1 MQFFS
6 VIQIIVFLTGIYF
19 IAKHHEMRKII
30 ALVMATCTG
39 YFFFLMYGFPDFGA
53 AVSADPVAH
62 HLKEEIRELVNLG
75 GLLIGFA
82 CLAHQFETSGIS
94 RLFASKIIN
103 KFDDKKAESLILS
116 MIWLLSGFCDN
127 IASAL
132 VGMGL
137 MSIIHGGF
145 RLRLVLLVTIV
156 ANAGGAYSVVGDT
169 TTTFL
174 WIKGISQLQ
183 LVPAFLPSF
192 MCLLL
197 TLVFGVWLRKVPHK
211 HVTFP
216 DEKIDVEWWRFFAIL
231 MCIVGAFL
239 CNFKW
244 GFPCLGIVPLILLTA
259 FEWQWAPIKEGGSAA
274 SFLLPLIVAAGF
286 INLGL
291 VIPHDTLTSQ
301 GMVIS
306 TAWISA
312 IIDNIPVT
320 KVLFEANV
328 GHWALLA
335 FCVGVGGSFTYF
347 GSTTSVAV
355 IEGYHKQVKEELEND
370 SIKNLFLYWIVR
382 GWFMWPVVIGS
393 ILAGL
398 LIDK

>member
-1 MQFFS
+1 MHFFS
-6 VIQIIVFLTGIYF
+6 IVQIIFFLTGIYF
-19 IAKHHEMRKII
+19 IAKNHEMRKLI
-30 ALVMATCTG
+30 ALTMAACTG
-39 YFFFLMYGFPDFGA
+39 FLFFLMYGFPTYGEL
-53 AVSADPVAH
+53 VTIEPVAH
-62 HLKEEIRELVNLG
+62 HLHEEIRELVNLG

-82 CLAHQFETSGIS
+82 CLAHQFEKSGIS
-94 RLFASKIIN
+94 KLLAKKIIDR
-103 KFDDKKAESLILS
+103 FDDRVAESLILA

-132 VGMGL
+132 VGTGL
-137 MSIIHGGF
+137 MALIHGGF
-145 RLRLVLLVTIV
+145 RLRVILLVTVV

-174 WIKGISQLQ
+174 WIKGIPQIQL
-183 LVPAFLPSF
+183 LPAFVPSF
-192 MCLLL
+192 VCLLM
-197 TLVFGVWLRKVPHK
+197 TVFLGVWMRKGGHK
-211 HVTFP
+211 HVVFP
-216 DEKIDVEWWRFFAIL
+216 GDKIDVTWWRFFMIIG
-231 MCIVGAFL
+231 CIVGAFT
-239 CNFKW
+239 CNFMW

-259 FEWQWAPIKEGGSAA
+259 KEWQWAPIKEGSSAA

-291 VIPHDTLTSQ
+291 VIPHDTLVST

-320 KVLFEANV
+320 KVLFEAHV

-355 IEGYHKQVKEELEND
+355 IEGYHDDVKAELAKD
-370 SIKNLFLYWIVR
+370 KYSNLFVYWIVR
-382 GWFMWPVVIGS
+382 GWFMWPVIIVS

-398 LIDK
+398 LI

>member
-1 MQFFS
+1 MLFFS

-19 IAKHHEMRKII
+19 IARNHDKRKLI
-30 ALVMATCTG
+30 ALVMAACTG
-39 YFFFLMYGFPDFGA
+39 YIFFLMYGFPLIGD
-53 AVSADPVAH
+53 AVSAAPVKH
-62 HLKEEIRELVNLG
+62 HLKEEVRELLNLG

-82 CLAHQFETSGIS
+82 CLAHQFEKAGIS
-94 RLFASKIIN
+94 KLFASKIMN
-103 KFDDKKAESLILS
+103 KFGGKMAESLILS

-137 MSIIHGGF
+137 MVIIHGKF

-174 WIKGISQLQ
+174 WIKGISQVEL
-183 LVPAFLPSF
+183 LPAFIPSLV
-192 MCLLL
+192 CLI
-197 TLVFGVWLRKVPHK
+197 TAVFFGVWLMKDDHK
-211 HVTFP
+211 HVTIP
-216 DEKIDVEWWRFFAIL
+216 SDNIDVTWWRFFVIL
-231 MCIVGAFL
+231 MCIVGAFT
-239 CNFKW
+239 CNFKF

-259 FEWQWAPIKEGGSAA
+259 KERGWEPIKEGSSAA
-274 SFLLPLIVAAGF
+274 SFLLPLIVSAGF

-291 VIPHDTLTSQ
+291 VIPHDALCSTT
-301 GMVIS
+301 MVIS

-320 KVLFEANV
+320 KVLFEAQV
-328 GHWALLA
+328 GHWSLLA
-335 FCVGVGGSFTYF
+335 FCVGVGGSLTYF

-355 IEGYHKQVKEELEND
+355 IESYHAEVQEELKND
-370 SIKNLFLYWIVR
+370 KFKNLFLYWIVR
-382 GWFMWPVVIGS
+382 GWFMWPVLIIS
-393 ILAGL
+393 IASA
-398 LIDK
+398 LII